1 MLQQS
6 PDKVPN
12 LSSTSFT
19 FFRVRTHIFTMMVA
33 SSAIAAAMG
42 GRVLTS
48 GGRLQGRSG
57 SAAGKSIIPSICKS
71 NCSLKSNI
79 W

>member
-12 LSSTSFT
+12 LSRTSFT

-57 SAAGKSIIPSICKS
+57 SAAGESIIPSICKS